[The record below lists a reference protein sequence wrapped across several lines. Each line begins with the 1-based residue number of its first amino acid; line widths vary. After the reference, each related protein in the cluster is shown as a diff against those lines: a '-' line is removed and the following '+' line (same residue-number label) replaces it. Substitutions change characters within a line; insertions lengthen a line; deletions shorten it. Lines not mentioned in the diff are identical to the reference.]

1 MPFTLTAELL
11 KEWFALFNNCYFGSE
26 LPMPRLALSKA
37 RTRLGTM
44 SFSWRRTLL
53 GVKKTGFTIRISTYY
68 ECSEREFQT
77 VLLHEMIHYYIV
89 FKNLRDT
96 SAHGKTFRSIM
107 QRLNSEHGWN
117 ISVSASVRGK
127 KASQAAQQSKSLVVL
142 ALTMTDGTHMMTV
155 VNLRSAPAI
164 DLQASMTP
172 QIASHRWYSTT
183 LPQFSTFPKVRTLRA
198 RKVTNE
204 FYESTTEAMTPLVL
218 KRR

>member
-1 MPFTLTAELL
+1 MPFTLTVELL
-11 KEWFALFNNCYFGSE
+11 KEWFTRFNTSYFGGE
-26 LPMPRLALSKA
+26 MPVPRLALSKA

-53 GVKKTGFTIRISTYY
+53 GIKKTGFTIRVSTYY
-68 ECSEREFQT
+68 ECTEREYQT

-89 FKNLRDT
+89 YKNLRDT
-96 SAHGKTFRSIM
+96 SAHGKVFLSIM
-107 QRLNSEHGWN
+107 QKINREHGWN
-117 ISVSASVRGK
+117 IGVSASVRGK
-127 KASQAAQQSKSLVVL
+127 TVSQTAQTGKQLVVL

-155 VNLRSAPAI
+155 VNLRSAPTI
-164 DLQASMTP
+164 DRQASMTP

-204 FYESTTEAMTPLVL
+204 FYESTTAAMTPLVL
-218 KRR
+218 KRQ

>member
-1 MPFTLTAELL
+1 MPFTLTVELL
-11 KEWFALFNNCYFGSE
+11 KEWFARFNNIYFGGE
-26 LPMPRLALSKA
+26 MPMPRLGLSKA

-68 ECSEREFQT
+68 ECTEREYQT

-96 SAHGKTFRSIM
+96 SAHGKVFRSIM
-107 QRLNSEHGWN
+107 QKINSEHGWN
-117 ISVSASVRGK
+117 IGISASVRGK
-127 KASQAAQQSKSLVVL
+127 TAAQTAQQSKQLVVL
-142 ALTMTDGTHMMTV
+142 AITMTDGTHMMTV

-164 DLQASMTP
+164 DRLASMTP
-172 QIASHRWYSTT
+172 QIASHRWYSTS
-183 LPQFSTFPKVRTLRA
+183 LPQFRTFPKVRTLRA

-204 FYESTTEAMTPLVL
+204 FYESTTAAMTPLVL